1 MGMSANW
8 RGGLLDADAW
18 RLSPSLYRFDATNRF
33 NATDHL
39 GAHLD
44 LRTDSGFSFDR
55 YGLNGRFGLGEG
67 TLLNAD
73 WLRTREGQI
82 YGADGAFKLG
92 RDGNGTAEFRVDEPA
107 GTAMFNTKLK
117 FDDFSHLNADWLRT
131 REGQIYGADGAFKL
145 GRDGNGT
152 AEFRVDEPA
161 GTAMFNTKL
170 KFDDF
175 SHLNADWLRTREGQI
190 YGADGAFKLGR
201 DGNGTAAF
209 RVDEPAGTEMF
220 NTKLKFDDFS
230 HLNAD
235 WLRTREGQ
243 IYGAD
248 GAFKLGKD
256 GNGTAEFR
264 VDELA
269 GTAMFNTKLKFDD
282 FNHLNA
288 DWLRTREGQI
298 YGADGAFKLGKD
310 GNGTAA
316 FRVDEPA
323 GTAMF
328 NTKLKF
334 DDFSHLNA
342 DWLRTREGQIYGADG
357 AFKLG
362 KDGNGTAAFRVDEPA
377 GTSMF
382 NTKLRFAEGYGL
394 NADYTGS
401 RLGAIY
407 GADTEFKLGKDGQG
421 TGAFRVDEPA
431 GTSSMNARLR
441 FGNGDNLKFDLDKG
455 REGAVIGAEGAFGL
469 GRDIRGQFGVRIDQ
483 PAGSA
488 EYRLGAEFAN
498 GDRLRAALGTGP
510 QGTSV
515 NLGANLAF
523 ARDAGSLALDGTFGP
538 KLDFGAAV
546 DYRNPHMALGGKVR
560 FDNSSGPL
568 RMSEFGATFR
578 TVDNPRHQFS
588 LEAGYRPE
596 ARDAFVKVGW
606 TFTFGGGSRPSKPV
620 EAVRE
625 PPLPDAVAPRITSAR
640 PALAPGEQALHEAAQ
655 AGVRR
660 LNAGGAGLPVDE
672 TAASLAVLAKQQ
684 GLRGIGYVELGS
696 PTPNGRQNLFIGEG
710 DPGDPAGRRAFIDR
724 AQAAGTPVQDSL
736 SRLAVHDG
744 AQTQDIGAQSKRP
757 TMP

>member
-1 MGMSANW
+1 MPDPKTDPVSRQDEAPTEPAPPSGEHLMGVSANW

-18 RLSPSLYRFDATNRF
+18 RLSPSLYRLDAVNRF
-33 NATDHL
+33 NATDRL

-44 LRTDSGFSFDR
+44 LRTDSGISFDR
-55 YGLNGRFGLGEG
+55 FGLNGRFGLGESN
-67 TLLNAD
+67 L
-73 WLRTREGQI
+73 
-82 YGADGAFKLG
+82 
-92 RDGNGTAEFRVDEPA
+92 
-107 GTAMFNTKLK
+107 
-117 FDDFSHLNADWLRT
+117 
-131 REGQIYGADGAFKL
+131 
-145 GRDGNGT
+145 
-152 AEFRVDEPA
+152 
-161 GTAMFNTKL
+161 
-170 KFDDF
+170 
-175 SHLNADWLRTREGQI
+175 
-190 YGADGAFKLGR
+190 
-201 DGNGTAAF
+201 
-209 RVDEPAGTEMF
+209 
-220 NTKLKFDDFS
+220 
-230 HLNAD
+230 LNAD

-256 GNGTAEFR
+256 GNGTAAFR
-264 VDELA
+264 VDEPA
-269 GTAMFNTKLKFDD
+269 GTSTFNTKLKFDD

-323 GTAMF
+323 GTSTFNTKLKFDDFNHLNADWLRTREGQVYGADGAFKLGKEGNGTAAFRVDEPAGTSMF

-382 NTKLRFAEGYGL
+382 NTQLRFAEGYGL
-394 NADYTGS
+394 NADYSGS
-401 RLGAIY
+401 RLGAVY
-407 GADTEFKLGKDGQG
+407 GADTEFKLGKEGQG

-441 FGNGDNLKFDLDKG
+441 FGNGDNVKFDLVKG
-455 REGAVIGAEGAFGL
+455 REGAVIDAEGAFGL
-469 GRDIRGQFGVRIDQ
+469 GRDARGQFGVRIDQ

-488 EYRLGAEFAN
+488 DYRLGAEFAN
-498 GDRLRAALGTGP
+498 GDSLRAGLGTGP
-510 QGTSV
+510 KGTSF
-515 NLGANLAF
+515 NLGANLGF
-523 ARDAGSLALDGTFGP
+523 AKDAGSLALDGTFGP

-606 TFTFGGGSRPSKPV
+606 TFTFGGGSRPSKPA

-625 PPLPDAVAPRITSAR
+625 PALTEIAPRITQAR

-660 LNAGGAGLPVDE
+660 LNASGAGLPLDE
-672 TAASLAVLAKQQ
+672 TAASLAALAKQQ

-724 AQAAGTPVQDSL
+724 AQAAGTPMQESL

-744 AQTQDIGAQSKRP
+744 GQAQDIGAQSKRP

>member
-1 MGMSANW
+1 MGVSANW

-33 NATDHL
+33 NATDRL

-55 YGLNGRFGLGEG
+55 FGLNGRFGLGEG
-67 TLLNAD
+67 TLINAD

-92 RDGNGTAEFRVDEPA
+92 N
-107 GTAMFNTKLK
+107 
-117 FDDFSHLNADWLRT
+117 
-131 REGQIYGADGAFKL
+131 
-145 GRDGNGT
+145 
-152 AEFRVDEPA
+152 
-161 GTAMFNTKL
+161 
-170 KFDDF
+170 
-175 SHLNADWLRTREGQI
+175 
-190 YGADGAFKLGR
+190 
-201 DGNGTAAF
+201 
-209 RVDEPAGTEMF
+209 
-220 NTKLKFDDFS
+220 
-230 HLNAD
+230 
-235 WLRTREGQ
+235 
-243 IYGAD
+243 
-248 GAFKLGKD
+248 
-256 GNGTAEFR
+256 
-264 VDELA
+264 
-269 GTAMFNTKLKFDD
+269 
-282 FNHLNA
+282 
-288 DWLRTREGQI
+288 
-298 YGADGAFKLGKD
+298 D

-362 KDGNGTAAFRVDEPA
+362 RDGDSTAAFRVDEPAGTAMFNTKLKFDDFSHLNADWLRTREGQTYGADGAFKLGRDGNGTAAFRVDEPAGTAMFNTKLKFDDFSHLNADWLRTREGQIYGVDGAFKLGRDGNGTAAFRVDEPAGTAIFNTKLKFDDFSHLNADWLRTREGQIYGADGAFKLGKDGKDGNGTAAFRIDEPA

-441 FGNGDNLKFDLDKG
+441 FGNGDNLKFDLEKG
-455 REGAVIGAEGAFGL
+455 REGAVIGAEGAFGI
-469 GRDIRGQFGVRIDQ
+469 GREIRGQFGVRIDQ

-515 NLGANLAF
+515 NLGANLGF

-625 PPLPDAVAPRITSAR
+625 PSLPDAVAPRITSAR

-710 DPGDPAGRRAFIDR
+710 DPGDPAGRRAFMDR

-744 AQTQDIGAQSKRP
+744 AQMQDIGAQSKRP